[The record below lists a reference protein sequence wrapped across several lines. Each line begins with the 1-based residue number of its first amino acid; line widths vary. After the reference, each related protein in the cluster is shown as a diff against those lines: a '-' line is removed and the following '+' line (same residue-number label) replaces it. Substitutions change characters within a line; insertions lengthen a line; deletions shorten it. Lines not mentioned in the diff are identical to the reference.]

1 MKPRQIEDYFVHGG
15 EMIEYLELSID
26 ELLLDEDNPR
36 LGSVNSQSAALQAI
50 VHLNEGHFRNLMLTI
65 KNDGLDPG
73 DNLYIIEAD
82 GGDDFIVLEG
92 NRRLSALM
100 VLSNPDVLDGTE
112 VPDTIK
118 KSLMRASASFDRT
131 KVEPIR
137 CVKFDHRGDANEW
150 IYRRHTGTAE
160 GEGRIQWGALEI
172 QRFSGDRSVLD
183 VIDFVGRN
191 ADYSGDEWK
200 STKSVIESRKSS
212 NLARLLESAAGRT
225 HLGISISS
233 EGDGKTPLLAS
244 DPKWAIKVLRR
255 IIDDVRDGIVDSRDL
270 NKASDIENYFKKL
283 PKPLQPRK
291 SKPNTARA
299 FKDIDIKKPTGT
311 PGTSKTPPTQKTKVT
326 PKPRTTLA
334 PKRHPFNPPS
344 STKGETLL
352 REAGTLDT
360 NRFTVSAAFVLRS
373 FVELAINDYMDVTQ
387 IPKSEANAK
396 GNTVEL
402 GLTRKADRVLKHI
415 VAADS
420 SKNADLRGFRNN
432 LLMATSATSIQ
443 SLNGF
448 VHNKFQIPTA
458 DALRAGWDC
467 SIPLFI
473 AAYGTV

>member
-1 MKPRQIEDYFVHGG
+1 MKPRQIDDYFVHGG

-50 VHLNEGHFRNLMLTI
+50 VHLNEGHFRNLMLSI

-160 GEGRIQWGALEI
+160 GEGRIQWGSLEI

-183 VIDFVGRN
+183 VIELRWAAMRIIRAMNGNLPNRSSKAGSRVTSPACWNPRL
-191 ADYSGDEWK
+191 DER
-200 STKSVIESRKSS
+200 T
-212 NLARLLESAAGRT
+212 LESLFHRKVTAKR
-225 HLGISISS
+225 HCL
-233 EGDGKTPLLAS
+233 PS

-270 NKASDIENYFKKL
+270 NKASDIEDYFKKL
-283 PKPLQPRK
+283 PKTFQPRK
-291 SKPNTARA
+291 SKPSTARA
-299 FKDIDIKKPTGT
+299 FKDIDIKKPPGT

-352 REAGTLDT
+352 REAGTLDA
-360 NRFTVSAAFVLRS
+360 NRFTISAAFVLRS
-373 FVELAINDYMDVTQ
+373 YVELAINDYMDVNR
-387 IPKSEANAK
+387 IPKSQAKAK
-396 GNTVEL
+396 GTMVEL
-402 GLTRKADRVLKHI
+402 GLTQKADL
-415 VAADS
+415 
-420 SKNADLRGFRNN
+420 
-432 LLMATSATSIQ
+432 SAQ
-443 SLNGF
+443 
-448 VHNKFQIPTA
+448 
-458 DALRAGWDC
+458 
-467 SIPLFI
+467 
-473 AAYGTV
+473 AYRCCG